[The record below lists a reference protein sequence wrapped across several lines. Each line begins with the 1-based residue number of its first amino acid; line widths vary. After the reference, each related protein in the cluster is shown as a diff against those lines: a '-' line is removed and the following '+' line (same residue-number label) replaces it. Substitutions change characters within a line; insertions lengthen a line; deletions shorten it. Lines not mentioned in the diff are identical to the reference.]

1 MDYWINIYNQLLNR
15 SPQLR
20 ANSWPKWRFWR
31 KKCPWKRTQ
40 SSVDGW
46 LKIGWRNVVNFPP
59 SPSSRSLGTVPNS
72 QSRSPGTRVD
82 IFNVHAIYHL
92 DPFMHEHSLIYIWHT
107 LFKHN
112 YLHTWFVIPILSIY
126 FFPFIHPETLA
137 IWLSNIGV
145 LCDLGG
151 VNFAKAGRHWKA
163 PGSHWIGRPLAWTK
177 PIVLT

>member
-1 MDYWINIYNQLLNR
+1 MDYWINIYNQLFNR

-92 DPFMHEHSLIYIWHT
+92 DPFMHEHSLIYIYIYGILCLNTITCIHDLWSPFCLYIFSHSFT
-107 LFKHN
+107 LRPWQ
-112 YLHTWFVIPILSIY
+112 YDSRISEYYVILEES
-126 FFPFIHPETLA
+126 TLQNLA
-137 IWLSNIGV
+137 DIEKRQEATELGV
-145 LCDLGG
+145 
-151 VNFAKAGRHWKA
+151 
-163 PGSHWIGRPLAWTK
+163 P
-177 PIVLT
+177 